1 MNIPIYKFYG
11 PITEYR
17 YEFLSISIEKKV
29 IKVVRFSETDTEEIY
44 NLVLLDI
51 MPDGSESNDKTE
63 TKNKDMETILATV
76 IAIITSFL
84 HKNPTWF
91 VHIEGSDIKRK
102 RVYQILINR
111 EYDNLITDYVIF
123 GGNGEERKVFEKGK
137 NYQYFIITKR

>member
-1 MNIPIYKFYG
+1 MDKPIYEFYG
-11 PITEYR
+11 PIIEYR
-17 YEFLSISIEKKV
+17 YAFLSISTEKQV
-29 IKVVRFSETDTEEIY
+29 IKVVRFSETEIEDTY

-63 TKNKDMETILATV
+63 TKNKDMETVLATV

-84 HKNPTWF
+84 HENPTWF
-91 VHIEGSDIKRK
+91 IHIEGSDIKRK

-111 EYDNLITDYVIF
+111 EYTNLTTDYVIF
-123 GGNGEERKVFEKGK
+123 GGNGDEREIFEKGK